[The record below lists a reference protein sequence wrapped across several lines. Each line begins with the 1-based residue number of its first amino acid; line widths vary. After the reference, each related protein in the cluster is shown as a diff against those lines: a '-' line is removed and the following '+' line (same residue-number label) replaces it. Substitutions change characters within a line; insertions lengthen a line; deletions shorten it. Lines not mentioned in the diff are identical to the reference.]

1 MDSLLKRPIHFAEAF
16 NIDENALRSR
26 NQTLDELGNI
36 TDELETWSP
45 SDFNNEEFYDAYLNF
60 KDILVN
66 DLNINPE
73 ENISTEEQFRII
85 FDNYDRFSDN
95 EVIGLSL
102 FLSNFLLMYNNND
115 QNNDDE
121 SGIIELIFEK
131 AMFMLENT
139 IENQNVAAFYFTLEL
154 MELIGPYDVVEDN
167 VELFITLLGQI
178 NYIPI
183 LIKLINIIIVQG
195 TKGLTELINVLE
207 TYPIEQKKLICQAF
221 SHNLKIIV
229 EIIIPTLLSD
239 QESKQNPTKK
249 KNQILAILCRLGYL
263 IDQEKILLIL
273 GELLVSGIGE
283 PILVASCIQA
293 AGVDGAHL
301 LQLLMKSE
309 LKPNVIALICML
321 FRIKVEEEPLPTLKR
336 RVIKGGKGVGGSVWG
351 FKGDITPFGYGNE
364 DIEEP
369 CLILHEQNFENI
381 IKRYLKMSISKTRQ
395 SEKEVTNLIWPK
407 YQTCVAILNR
417 GNVGEKATPEVN
429 KEILHTL
436 AEFCTHID
444 RNVRESS
451 LNSLGL
457 IGMPHLTD
465 IEDTIISSQKDKE
478 ANVRAMAAW
487 CVGKIS
493 SSNLKIFNLLLPLLD
508 DTHLQVRTS
517 ACISIGGITNKN
529 ISILMEKLK
538 KAQKDGSI
546 NREVVCETILRLKG
560 GDLVQIE
567 LMQENLSDPIVL
579 KAIVKVFRN
588 LDINSPTTDFA
599 LDEIVNISTHDNRNV
614 RMACAETLAT
624 LIRLKNKDP
633 TYQYEK
639 KNNYENFKATFF
651 KFLKDDFKQIRD
663 VARESLIEWGVRAK
677 LLFIEG
683 LRKESNY
690 NIQIECARGLMRFG
704 PSGFR
709 AVLMA
714 MINKDENVAKV
725 IGEEAPYHYN
735 IQELADWFSMYPK
748 DFGSVQIMVEKLL
761 LEQNFMSSELESF
774 LKEVLTIGD
783 IIV

>member
-1 MDSLLKRPIHFAEAF
+1 MDNLIKRPMHFAGAF
-16 NIDENALRSR
+16 NMDENSLRSR
-26 NQTLDELGNI
+26 GQNSIEFGNMG
-36 TDELETWSP
+36 DELETWSP
-45 SDFNNEEFYDAYLNF
+45 SDFNNEEFYEAYLNF

-73 ENISTEEQFRII
+73 ENISTEELFRVI

-102 FLSNFLLMYNNND
+102 FLSNFQLMYNND

-167 VELFITLLGQI
+167 VEQFITLLGQI

-207 TYPIEQKKLICQAF
+207 TYPIEQRQLICQAF
-221 SHNLKIIV
+221 SHNLKVIV

-239 QESKQNPTKK
+239 LESKQSPTKR

-273 GELLVSGIGE
+273 GELQVSGIGE
-283 PILVASCIQA
+283 PILVASCILA

-321 FRIKVEEEPLPTLKR
+321 FRIKIEEEPLPVLKR
-336 RVIKGGKGVGGSVWG
+336 RVVKGGKGVGGSVWG
-351 FKGDITPFGYGNE
+351 FKGDIAPHGYGNE
-364 DIEEP
+364 EIEEP
-369 CLILHEQNFENI
+369 VLILYEQNFENI
-381 IKRYLKMSISKTRQ
+381 IKRYLKLSITKTRNSQ
-395 SEKEVTNLIWPK
+395 KEVSNLIWPK
-407 YQTCVAILNR
+407 YLTCVAIQNR
-417 GNVGEKATPEVN
+417 GNEGEKQMPEVN

-436 AEFCTHID
+436 AEFCSHPD
-444 RNVRESS
+444 KGVRESS
-451 LNSLGL
+451 QNSLGL
-457 IGMPHLTD
+457 IGMPYLSE
-465 IEDTIISSQKDKE
+465 IEETVINSLKDKE

-517 ACISIGGITNKN
+517 ACISIGGVTNKN
-529 ISILMEKLK
+529 IGILMEKLK
-538 KAQKDGSI
+538 KSQKDGSV
-546 NREVVCETILRLKG
+546 NREVTCETILRLKE
-560 GDLVQIE
+560 GDMVQIE
-567 LMQENLSDPIVL
+567 LMLENTSDPIIL
-579 KAIVKVFRN
+579 KAIVKVFKN

-599 LDEIVNISTHDNRNV
+599 LDEIVNISNHDNRNV

-624 LIRLKNKDP
+624 LIKLKNKDP
-633 TYQYEK
+633 SYQYEK

-651 KFLKDDFKQIRD
+651 KFLKDDYKQIRD

-683 LRKESNY
+683 LRKESNH
-690 NIQIECARGLMRFG
+690 NIQIECAKGLMRFG

-714 MINKDENVAKV
+714 MINKDEKV
-725 IGEEAPYHYN
+725 SKAIGDEVHENFN
-735 IQELADWFSMYPK
+735 IQELAEWFSMYPK
-748 DFGSVQIMVEKLL
+748 DYGSVQIMVEKLL
-761 LEQNFMSSELESF
+761 LEQNFMSNELETF
-774 LKEVLTIGD
+774 LKAVLTIGD
-783 IIV
+783 VIV